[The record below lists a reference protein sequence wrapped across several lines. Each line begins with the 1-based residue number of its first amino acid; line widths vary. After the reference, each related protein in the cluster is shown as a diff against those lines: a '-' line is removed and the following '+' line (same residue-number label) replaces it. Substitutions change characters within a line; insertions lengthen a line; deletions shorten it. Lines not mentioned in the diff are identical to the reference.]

1 MAKLIQFTWAGKRRT
16 LGAAKLTTRQVAKTK
31 ELIDLAIK
39 AYGCEDAVLKNEIE
53 DLVPK
58 CPESMVTKLREMGL
72 LETLSTSIPTNLE
85 NFIDLYVDHRKDV
98 KPATKETYQQGRTS
112 LLGHFGDVELQ
123 SISRAAAQHFK
134 ITLERTPANGKTS
147 FMRPSTIKKRIDFA
161 RQVFEFAKDSRILDE
176 NPFEK
181 VRAKKSQPAEHA
193 EVTREMYEAIYAV
206 CPDQHWRTI
215 LTLCRYGGM
224 RCPSEVLSLR
234 WQDVL
239 WDQDRMVVT
248 SPKTEHHPGKH
259 RRVVPLYPEVR
270 TELENSL
277 EIADDGAVYAV
288 HEKFRRAAAK
298 LVDGHENW
306 KNSNLRTT
314 FEKLV
319 WRAGLKPWPL
329 LFHSMRSSRATE
341 LLDHFPVHV
350 VAAWQGDSVDT
361 LLRHYAKVR
370 GDHVLQAAGLNAD
383 MIARAAAQRCGSVR
397 EDAADELHRLDAES
411 AEILAKSAK

>member
-1 MAKLIQFTWAGKRRT
+1 MKKLIQFTWAGKRRT
-16 LGAAKLTTRQVAKTK
+16 LGTAKLTTRQIAKTK

-39 AYGCEDAVLKNEIE
+39 TYGCEDAVLTREID
-53 DLVPK
+53 DLVRK
-58 CPESMVTKLREMGL
+58 CPESIVKKLRQLGL
-72 LETLSTSIPTNLE
+72 LETTATNVPTNLLD
-85 NFIDLYVDHRKDV
+85 FIDLYIDHRKDV

-112 LLGHFGDVELQ
+112 LLAYFGDVELK
-123 SISRAAAQHFK
+123 SISRAAAQDFK
-134 ITLERTPANGKTS
+134 ITLERTPAQGKTS

-161 RQVFEFAKDSRILDE
+161 RQVFEFAKDSRILSE

-270 TELENSL
+270 SELENSM
-277 EIADDGAVYAV
+277 EIADEGAVYAV

-383 MIARAAAQRCGSVR
+383 MIARAAAQKCRSVR
-397 EDAADELHRLDAES
+397 DDAASELHSLVSES
-411 AEILAKSAK
+411 ATNLDKTGK